1 VTPWPARPVTFLSVI
16 YKICVHQIEMSLFL
30 PFRNVTVGW
39 GRAAG
44 VREAR
49 GVAQRPTDARGVDA

>member
-1 VTPWPARPVTFLSVI
+1 MDAAIENRPCA
-16 YKICVHQIEMSLFL
+16 CVHQIEMSLFL

-44 VREAR
+44 GREAL
-49 GVAQRPTDARGVDA
+49 GVAQRPTDARGMDA